1 MLNAEQEDS
10 YLDQA
15 QDDYYNK
22 KHGKINKK
30 VYKNVPNEIIIHMFI

>member
-1 MLNAEQEDS
+1 MLNAEQENA

-15 QDDYYNK
+15 IDDYYNK

-30 VYKNVPNEIIIHMFI
+30 VYKNVPNEIIVHMWI

>member
-1 MLNAEQEDS
+1 MLNAEQEDT

-30 VYKNVPNEIIIHMFI
+30 V